1 MAEKKEILKLSG
13 INKCFGNIV
22 VAKDISLTVIS
33 NQLHALI
40 GPNGAGKTTLIKM
53 ISGELKPDQGVIML
67 LDRKVNHLSEIARV
81 HRGCIRSFQVSSIIG
96 SMTVFENI
104 LLAVK
109 QKRSIL
115 KMLFR
120 KFQSNSSES
129 SFVYQTLNQLSLETM
144 GTKVAST
151 LSHGDKRKLELAMAL
166 AMGPKILLLDEPFAG
181 LDQAESSKLIELLK
195 SIKKIMPIF
204 LIEHDMQAVF
214 ALADKISV
222 LNEGEIIESGSVE
235 KIRRSK
241 FCLLYTSPSPRDE
254 D

>member
-13 INKCFGNIV
+13 INKCFGNVV

-53 ISGELKPDQGVIML
+53 ISGELKPDKGVVTL

-129 SFVYQTLNQLSLETM
+129 SFVYQTLNQLSLENL

-241 FCLLYTSPSPRDE
+241 LVQNAYLGGDL
-254 D
+254 

>member
-1 MAEKKEILKLSG
+1 MEKKKEILKLSG
-13 INKCFGNIV
+13 INKRFGNVV
-22 VAKDISLTVIS
+22 VAKDISLAVIS

-53 ISGELKPDQGVIML
+53 ISGELKPDQGAITL

-81 HRGCIRSFQVSSIIG
+81 HQGCIRSFQVSSIIG

-109 QKRSIL
+109 QKRNIL
-115 KMLFR
+115 KMLFK
-120 KFQSNSSES
+120 KFQCNSSES

-144 GTKVAST
+144 ETKVAST

-181 LDQAESSKLIELLK
+181 LDQAESSKLIELLL
-195 SIKKIMPIF
+195 SIKKNMAIL

-222 LNEGEIIESGSVE
+222 LNEGAIIESGNVE
-235 KIRRSK
+235 RIRRSK
-241 FCLLYTSPSPRDE
+241 LVQNAYLGGDL
-254 D
+254 

>member
-13 INKCFGNIV
+13 INKCFGNVV

-53 ISGELKPDQGVIML
+53 ISGELKPDQGVVTL

-109 QKRSIL
+109 QKRSIFN
-115 KMLFR
+115 MLFR

-129 SFVYQTLNQLSLETM
+129 SFVYQTLNQLSLETIEK
-144 GTKVAST
+144 KVAST

-166 AMGPKILLLDEPFAG
+166 AMRPKILLLDEPFAG

-195 SIKKIMPIF
+195 SIKKNMPIL

-241 FCLLYTSPSPRDE
+241 LVQNAYLGGDL
-254 D
+254 

>member
-13 INKCFGNIV
+13 INKCFGNVV

-53 ISGELKPDQGVIML
+53 ISGELKPDQGVVML

-115 KMLFR
+115 KMLLR

-129 SFVYQTLNQLSLETM
+129 SFVYQILNQLSLETM
-144 GTKVAST
+144 GEKVAST

-195 SIKKIMPIF
+195 SIKKNMPIL

-241 FCLLYTSPSPRDE
+241 LVQNAYLGGDL
-254 D
+254 

>member
-1 MAEKKEILKLSG
+1 MAKKKEILKLSG
-13 INKCFGNIV
+13 INKCFGNVV

-129 SFVYQTLNQLSLETM
+129 SFVYQTLNQLSLETL

-241 FCLLYTSPSPRDE
+241 LVQNAYLGGDL
-254 D
+254 

>member
-1 MAEKKEILKLSG
+1 MAERKEILKLSG
-13 INKCFGNIV
+13 INKCFGNVV
-22 VAKDISLTVIS
+22 VAKNISLTVIS

-144 GTKVAST
+144 ETKVAST

-222 LNEGEIIESGSVE
+222 LNEGAIIESGNVE
-235 KIRRSK
+235 RIRRSK
-241 FCLLYTSPSPRDE
+241 LVQNA
-254 D
+254 

>member
-1 MAEKKEILKLSG
+1 MAKKKEILKLSG
-13 INKCFGNIV
+13 INKCFGNVV

-53 ISGELKPDQGVIML
+53 ISGELKPDQGVVML

-144 GTKVAST
+144 ETKVAST

-241 FCLLYTSPSPRDE
+241 LVQNAYLGGDL
-254 D
+254 

>member
-13 INKCFGNIV
+13 INKCFGNVV

-40 GPNGAGKTTLIKM
+40 GPNGAGKTTLIKI
-53 ISGELKPDQGVIML
+53 ISGELKPDQGVVTF

-109 QKRSIL
+109 QKRSVL

-144 GTKVAST
+144 ETKVAST

-195 SIKKIMPIF
+195 SIKKNMPIL

-241 FCLLYTSPSPRDE
+241 LVQNAYLGGDL
-254 D
+254 

>member
-53 ISGELKPDQGVIML
+53 ISGELKPDQGVVTL

-129 SFVYQTLNQLSLETM
+129 SFVYQILNQLSFKTM
-144 GTKVAST
+144 ETKVAST

-166 AMGPKILLLDEPFAG
+166 AMDPKILLLDEPFAG

-195 SIKKIMPIF
+195 SIKKNMPIL

-235 KIRRSK
+235 KIRGSK
-241 FCLLYTSPSPRDE
+241 LVQNAYLGGDL
-254 D
+254 

>member
-13 INKCFGNIV
+13 INKCFGNVV

-53 ISGELKPDQGVIML
+53 ISGELKPDQGVVML
-67 LDRKVNHLSEIARV
+67 LDRRVNHLSEIARV

-129 SFVYQTLNQLSLETM
+129 SFVYQTINQLSLESL
-144 GTKVAST
+144 GTKVALT

-166 AMGPKILLLDEPFAG
+166 AMRPKILLLDEPFAG

-214 ALADKISV
+214 SLADKISV

-241 FCLLYTSPSPRDE
+241 LVQNAYLGGDL
-254 D
+254 

>member
-1 MAEKKEILKLSG
+1 MAGKKEILKLSG
-13 INKCFGNIV
+13 INKCFGNVV

-53 ISGELKPDQGVIML
+53 ISGELKPDQGVVML
-67 LDRKVNHLSEIARV
+67 LDRRVNHLSEIARV

-129 SFVYQTLNQLSLETM
+129 SFVYQILNQLSLETL

-241 FCLLYTSPSPRDE
+241 LVQNAYLGGDL
-254 D
+254 

>member
-1 MAEKKEILKLSG
+1 MAEKTEILKLSG
-13 INKCFGNIV
+13 INKCFGNVV

-53 ISGELKPDQGVIML
+53 ISGELKPDQGVVTL

-195 SIKKIMPIF
+195 SIKKNMPIL

-241 FCLLYTSPSPRDE
+241 LVQNAYLGNDL
-254 D
+254 

>member
-13 INKCFGNIV
+13 INKCFGNVV

-53 ISGELKPDQGVIML
+53 ISGELKPDQGVVML

-129 SFVYQTLNQLSLETM
+129 SFVHQTLNQLSLETM
-144 GTKVAST
+144 GAKVAST

-241 FCLLYTSPSPRDE
+241 LVQNAYLGGDL
-254 D
+254 

>member
-13 INKCFGNIV
+13 INKCFGNVV

-53 ISGELKPDQGVIML
+53 ISGELKPDQGVVML
-67 LDRKVNHLSEIARV
+67 LNRRVNHLSEIARV

-241 FCLLYTSPSPRDE
+241 LVQNAYLGGDL
-254 D
+254 

>member
-13 INKCFGNIV
+13 INKCFGNVV

-53 ISGELKPDQGVIML
+53 ISGELKPDKGVVTL

-129 SFVYQTLNQLSLETM
+129 SFVYQTLNQLSLETL

-241 FCLLYTSPSPRDE
+241 LVQSAYLGGDL
-254 D
+254 

>member
-13 INKCFGNIV
+13 INKCFGNVV

-53 ISGELKPDQGVIML
+53 ISGELKPDQGVVML
-67 LDRKVNHLSEIARV
+67 LDRRVNHLSEIARV

-129 SFVYQTLNQLSLETM
+129 NYVYQILNQLSLETM
-144 GTKVAST
+144 GAKVAST

-181 LDQAESSKLIELLK
+181 LDQAESSKLVELLK
-195 SIKKIMPIF
+195 SIKKNIPIL

-235 KIRRSK
+235 KIRSSK
-241 FCLLYTSPSPRDE
+241 LVQNAYLGGDL
-254 D
+254 

>member
-1 MAEKKEILKLSG
+1 MEKKKEILKLSG
-13 INKCFGNIV
+13 INKRFGNVV
-22 VAKDISLTVIS
+22 VAKDISLAVLS

-53 ISGELKPDQGVIML
+53 ISGELKPDQGAITL

-81 HRGCIRSFQVSSIIG
+81 HQGCIRSFQVSSIIG

-109 QKRSIL
+109 QKRNIL
-115 KMLFR
+115 KMLFK
-120 KFQSNSSES
+120 KFQCNSSES
-129 SFVYQTLNQLSLETM
+129 SFVYQTLNQLSLETIE
-144 GTKVAST
+144 TKVAST

-166 AMGPKILLLDEPFAG
+166 AMDPKILLLDEPFAG
-181 LDQAESSKLIELLK
+181 LDQAESSKLIELLL
-195 SIKKIMPIF
+195 SIKKNMPIL

-222 LNEGEIIESGSVE
+222 LNEGAIIESGNVE
-235 KIRRSK
+235 RIRRSK
-241 FCLLYTSPSPRDE
+241 LVQSAYLGGDL
-254 D
+254 

>member
-13 INKCFGNIV
+13 INKCFGNVV

-53 ISGELKPDQGVIML
+53 ISGELKPDQGVVML
-67 LDRKVNHLSEIARV
+67 LDRRVNHLSEFARV

-241 FCLLYTSPSPRDE
+241 LVQNAYLGGDL
-254 D
+254 

>member
-13 INKCFGNIV
+13 INKCFGNVV

-53 ISGELKPDQGVIML
+53 ISGELKPDQGVVML

-120 KFQSNSSES
+120 KFQSNSSET
-129 SFVYQTLNQLSLETM
+129 SFVYQTLNQLSLENM
-144 GTKVAST
+144 GAKVAST

-241 FCLLYTSPSPRDE
+241 LVQNAYLGGDL
-254 D
+254 

>member
-1 MAEKKEILKLSG
+1 MAKKKEILKLSG
-13 INKCFGNIV
+13 INKCFGNVV

-53 ISGELKPDQGVIML
+53 ISGELKPDQGVVML

-129 SFVYQTLNQLSLETM
+129 SFVYQTLNQLSLETL

-195 SIKKIMPIF
+195 SIKKNMPIL

-241 FCLLYTSPSPRDE
+241 LVQNAYLGGDL
-254 D
+254 

>member
-13 INKCFGNIV
+13 INKCFGNVV

-53 ISGELKPDQGVIML
+53 ISGELKPDQGVVTL
-67 LDRKVNHLSEIARV
+67 LDKKVNHLSEIARV

-129 SFVYQTLNQLSLETM
+129 SFVYQTLNQLSLKTL

-195 SIKKIMPIF
+195 CIKKIMPIF

-241 FCLLYTSPSPRDE
+241 LVQNAYLGGDL
-254 D
+254 

>member
-13 INKCFGNIV
+13 INKCFGNVV

-53 ISGELKPDQGVIML
+53 ISGELKPDQGLVML
-67 LDRKVNHLSEIARV
+67 LDRRVNHLSEIARV

-120 KFQSNSSES
+120 KFQSNSSGS
-129 SFVYQTLNQLSLETM
+129 CFVYQTLNQLSLETM
-144 GTKVAST
+144 GAKVAST

-195 SIKKIMPIF
+195 RIKKNMPIL

-214 ALADKISV
+214 ALANKISV
-222 LNEGEIIESGSVE
+222 LNEGKIIESGSVE

-241 FCLLYTSPSPRDE
+241 LVQNAYLGGDL
-254 D
+254 

>member
-1 MAEKKEILKLSG
+1 MAKKKEILKLSG
-13 INKCFGNIV
+13 INKCFGNVV

-53 ISGELKPDQGVIML
+53 ISGELKPDQGVVML

-129 SFVYQTLNQLSLETM
+129 SFVYQTINQLSLESL

-195 SIKKIMPIF
+195 SIKKNIPIL

-214 ALADKISV
+214 ALADIISV

-241 FCLLYTSPSPRDE
+241 LVQNAYLGGDL
-254 D
+254 

>member
-13 INKCFGNIV
+13 INKCFGNVV

-53 ISGELKPDQGVIML
+53 ISGELKPDQGVVML

-241 FCLLYTSPSPRDE
+241 LVQNAYLGGE
-254 D
+254 L

>member
-13 INKCFGNIV
+13 IKKCFGNVV
-22 VAKDISLTVIS
+22 VAKDISLAVIS

-53 ISGELKPDQGVIML
+53 ISGELKPDQGAITL
-67 LDRKVNHLSEIARV
+67 LDRRVNHLGEIARV

-109 QKRSIL
+109 QKRNIL
-115 KMLFR
+115 KMLFK
-120 KFQSNSSES
+120 KFQCNSSES

-144 GTKVAST
+144 ETKVAST

-166 AMGPKILLLDEPFAG
+166 AMRPKILLLDEPFAG

-214 ALADKISV
+214 ELADKISV

-241 FCLLYTSPSPRDE
+241 LVQNAYLGGDL
-254 D
+254 

>member
-13 INKCFGNIV
+13 INKCFGNVV

-53 ISGELKPDQGVIML
+53 ISGELKPDQGVVML
-67 LDRKVNHLSEIARV
+67 LDRRVNHLSEIARV

-115 KMLFR
+115 KMLFK

-144 GTKVAST
+144 ETKVAST

-166 AMGPKILLLDEPFAG
+166 AMRPKILLLDEPFAG

-241 FCLLYTSPSPRDE
+241 LVQNAYLGGDL
-254 D
+254 

>member
-13 INKCFGNIV
+13 INKYFGNVV

-53 ISGELKPDQGVIML
+53 ISGELKPDQGVVTL

-109 QKRSIL
+109 QKRNIL
-115 KMLFR
+115 KMLFK
-120 KFQSNSSES
+120 KFQCNSSES

-144 GTKVAST
+144 ETKVAST

-166 AMGPKILLLDEPFAG
+166 AMDPKILLLDEPFAG
-181 LDQAESSKLIELLK
+181 LDQAESSKLIELLL
-195 SIKKIMPIF
+195 SIKKNMAIL

-235 KIRRSK
+235 EIRRSK
-241 FCLLYTSPSPRDE
+241 LVQNAYLGGDL
-254 D
+254 

>member
-1 MAEKKEILKLSG
+1 MAKKKEILKLSG
-13 INKCFGNIV
+13 INKCFGNVV

-53 ISGELKPDQGVIML
+53 ISGELKPDQGVVTL

-129 SFVYQTLNQLSLETM
+129 SFVYQTLNQLSLETL

-241 FCLLYTSPSPRDE
+241 LVQNAYLGGDL
-254 D
+254 

>member
-13 INKCFGNIV
+13 INKCFGNVV

-53 ISGELKPDQGVIML
+53 ISGELKPDQGVVML

-129 SFVYQTLNQLSLETM
+129 SFVFQTLNQLSLETM

-195 SIKKIMPIF
+195 SIKKNMPIL

-241 FCLLYTSPSPRDE
+241 LVQNAYLGGDL
-254 D
+254 

>member
-13 INKCFGNIV
+13 INKCFGNVV

-53 ISGELKPDQGVIML
+53 ISGELKPDQGVVML
-67 LDRKVNHLSEIARV
+67 LDRRVNHLSEIARV

-109 QKRSIL
+109 QKRSML

-129 SFVYQTLNQLSLETM
+129 RFVYQTLNQLSLETM

-195 SIKKIMPIF
+195 SIKKFMPIF

-241 FCLLYTSPSPRDE
+241 LVQNAYLGGDL
-254 D
+254 

>member
-13 INKCFGNIV
+13 INKCFGNVV

-53 ISGELKPDQGVIML
+53 ISGELKPDQGVVML
-67 LDRKVNHLSEIARV
+67 LDRRVNHLSEIARV

-129 SFVYQTLNQLSLETM
+129 SFVYQILNQLSLETL

-166 AMGPKILLLDEPFAG
+166 AMRPKILLLDEPFAG

-204 LIEHDMQAVF
+204 LIEHDMKAVF

-241 FCLLYTSPSPRDE
+241 LVQNAYLGGDL
-254 D
+254 

>member
-1 MAEKKEILKLSG
+1 MKKKKEILKLSG
-13 INKCFGNIV
+13 INKRFGNVV
-22 VAKDISLTVIS
+22 VAKDISLAVIS

-53 ISGELKPDQGVIML
+53 ISGELKPDQGAITL

-81 HRGCIRSFQVSSIIG
+81 HQGCIRSFQVSSIIG

-109 QKRSIL
+109 QKRNIL
-115 KMLFR
+115 KMLFK
-120 KFQSNSSES
+120 KFQCNSSES

-144 GTKVAST
+144 ETKVAST

-181 LDQAESSKLIELLK
+181 LDQAESSKLIELLL
-195 SIKKIMPIF
+195 SIKKNMAIL

-222 LNEGEIIESGSVE
+222 LNEGAIIESGNVE
-235 KIRRSK
+235 RIRRSK
-241 FCLLYTSPSPRDE
+241 LVQNAYLGGDL
-254 D
+254 

>member
-1 MAEKKEILKLSG
+1 MAKKKEILRLSG
-13 INKCFGNIV
+13 INKCFGNVV

-33 NQLHALI
+33 NKLHALI

-53 ISGELKPDQGVIML
+53 ISGELKPDQGVVTL

-120 KFQSNSSES
+120 KFQSNSSET
-129 SFVYQTLNQLSLETM
+129 SFVYQTLNQLSLKNL

-195 SIKKIMPIF
+195 SIKKNMPIL

-241 FCLLYTSPSPRDE
+241 LVQNAYLGGDL
-254 D
+254 

>member
-1 MAEKKEILKLSG
+1 MAKKKEILKLSG
-13 INKCFGNIV
+13 INKCFGNVV

-53 ISGELKPDQGVIML
+53 ISGELKPDQGVVTL
-67 LDRKVNHLSEIARV
+67 LDRKVNYLSEIARV

-144 GTKVAST
+144 GTKAAST
-151 LSHGDKRKLELAMAL
+151 LSHGDK
-166 AMGPKILLLDEPFAG
+166 
-181 LDQAESSKLIELLK
+181 
-195 SIKKIMPIF
+195 
-204 LIEHDMQAVF
+204 
-214 ALADKISV
+214 
-222 LNEGEIIESGSVE
+222 
-235 KIRRSK
+235 
-241 FCLLYTSPSPRDE
+241 
-254 D
+254 

>member
-13 INKCFGNIV
+13 INKCFGNVV

-53 ISGELKPDQGVIML
+53 ISGELKPDQGVVTL

-129 SFVYQTLNQLSLETM
+129 SFVYQTLNQLSLETL

-166 AMGPKILLLDEPFAG
+166 AMRPKILLLDEPFAG

-241 FCLLYTSPSPRDE
+241 LVQNAYLGGDL
-254 D
+254 

>member
-1 MAEKKEILKLSG
+1 MAKKKEILKLSG
-13 INKCFGNIV
+13 INKCFGNVV

-53 ISGELKPDQGVIML
+53 ISGELKPDQGVVML

-120 KFQSNSSES
+120 KFQSNSSEA
-129 SFVYQTLNQLSLETM
+129 SFVYQTLNQLSLETL

-241 FCLLYTSPSPRDE
+241 LVQNAYLGGDL
-254 D
+254 

>member
-13 INKCFGNIV
+13 INKCFGNVV

-53 ISGELKPDQGVIML
+53 ISGELKPDQGVVTL

-81 HRGCIRSFQVSSIIG
+81 QRGCIRSFQVSSIIG

-166 AMGPKILLLDEPFAG
+166 AMSPKILLLDEPFAG

-214 ALADKISV
+214 ELADKISV

-241 FCLLYTSPSPRDE
+241 LVQNAYLGGDL
-254 D
+254 

>member
-1 MAEKKEILKLSG
+1 MEKKKEILKLSG
-13 INKCFGNIV
+13 INKRFGNVV
-22 VAKDISLTVIS
+22 VAKDISLAVIS

-53 ISGELKPDQGVIML
+53 ISGELKPDQGAITL

-81 HRGCIRSFQVSSIIG
+81 HQGCIRSFQVSSIIG

-109 QKRSIL
+109 QKRNIL
-115 KMLFR
+115 KMLFK
-120 KFQSNSSES
+120 KFQCNSSES

-144 GTKVAST
+144 ETKVAST

-166 AMGPKILLLDEPFAG
+166 AMRPKILLLDEPFAG

-241 FCLLYTSPSPRDE
+241 LVQNAYLGGDL
-254 D
+254 

>member
-13 INKCFGNIV
+13 INKCFGNVV

-53 ISGELKPDQGVIML
+53 ISGELKPDQGVVML
-67 LDRKVNHLSEIARV
+67 LERRVNHLSEIARV

-129 SFVYQTLNQLSLETM
+129 SFVYQTLNQLSLETL

-241 FCLLYTSPSPRDE
+241 LVQNAYLGGDL
-254 D
+254 